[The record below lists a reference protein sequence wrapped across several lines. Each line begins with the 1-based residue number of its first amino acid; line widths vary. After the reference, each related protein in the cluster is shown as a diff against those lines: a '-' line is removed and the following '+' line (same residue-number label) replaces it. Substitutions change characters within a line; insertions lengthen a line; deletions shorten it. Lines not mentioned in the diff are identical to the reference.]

1 MGFDIL
7 GVRVDNLSTDQVS
20 ANFRRWLGGFEQKMV
35 VTPNPEFILAAGQDE
50 DFRQI
55 LNDAHLSLPDGI
67 GLRYAVSALHG
78 DQLEHRQTGVDTLK
92 QLAQLCAE
100 TGSRLML
107 LGGRRGSAGRAAQAL
122 RISLPN
128 LDVIP
133 VEPGEIVSHHGDP
146 VLSGTLVQKLRQ
158 FEPVV
163 LAVGLGQI
171 KQEKFLAKYLPE
183 FPSVKI
189 AIGVGGAFDMLAGDR
204 QRAPRVLQSMGLEW
218 LWRLLIEPKRW
229 FRIWQAVIIFPLVIA
244 WYTMHRRHFL
254 RSCARVLPAVIKQL
268 SRR

>member
-1 MGFDIL
+1 MSFDIL
-7 GVRVDNLSTDQVS
+7 GIKIDNINSEQVT

-35 VTPNPEFILAAGQDE
+35 VTPNPEFILAAQQDA

-67 GLRYAVSALHG
+67 GLRYAVCALHG
-78 DQLEHRQTGVDTLK
+78 DRLEHRQTGVDTLK
-92 QLAQLCAE
+92 LLAQLCAE

-107 LGGRRGSAGRAAQAL
+107 LGGRQGSAGRAAQVL
-122 RISLPN
+122 RTAFPDLE
-128 LDVIP
+128 VIP

-146 VLSGTLVQKLRQ
+146 VLAGTLVQKLRQ
-158 FEPVV
+158 FEPAV
-163 LAVGLGQI
+163 LAVGLGQV

-183 FPSVKI
+183 LPSVKI
-189 AIGVGGAFDMLAGDR
+189 AIGVGGAFDMLAGDLR
-204 QRAPRVLQSMGLEW
+204 RAPRILRSMGLEW

-244 WYTMHRRHFL
+244 WYTMRRRHFL
-254 RSCARVLPAVIKQL
+254 QSCARVFPAVIKQL
-268 SRR
+268 SKR

>member
-7 GVRVDNLSTDQVS
+7 GVRVDNLSPDQVS

-35 VTPNPEFILAAGQDE
+35 VTPNPEFILAAAQDL
-50 DFRQI
+50 DFQQI

-67 GLRYAVSALHG
+67 GLRYAVRALH
-78 DQLEHRQTGVDTLK
+78 DDYLEHRQTGVDTLK
-92 QLAQLCAE
+92 QLAQLCGE

-107 LGGRRGSAGRAAQAL
+107 LGGRQGSAGRAAQAL
-122 RISLPN
+122 RKLYPK

-133 VEPGEIVSHHGDP
+133 VEPGEIIFHEGEP
-146 VLSGTLVQKLRQ
+146 VLAGALVQKLRQ

-171 KQEKFLAKYLPE
+171 KQEKFLKKYLSE
-183 FPSVKI
+183 LPSVKI

-204 QRAPRVLQSMGLEW
+204 KRAPRILRSMGLEW

-229 FRIWQAVIIFPLVIA
+229 FRIWQAVIIFPLVVA
-244 WYTMHRRHFL
+244 WYTMRRRHFL
-254 RSCARVLPAVIKQL
+254 RSCARVLPSVIRQL
-268 SRR
+268 SKR